1 MVPYQGV
8 APRRGA
14 ATTTQRRLLVVDDDD
29 SVRRLLVTV
38 LGEDHEVH
46 AFADAQALVAAVEA
60 GLDADGAVVDVMMP
74 GMDGFALTA
83 WLRANPRT
91 ADIAIIVLTALG
103 DAEHR
108 ERAREVGADA
118 FVTKPFEPN
127 LLNATVSMHLASAW
141 SF

>member
-46 AFADAQALVAAVEA
+46 AFPDAQALVAAVEA
-60 GLDADGAVVDVMMP
+60 GLDADGAVVDKQFDTTDVMIIMP
-74 GMDGFALTA
+74 VSG
-83 WLRANPRT
+83 
-91 ADIAIIVLTALG
+91 IS
-103 DAEHR
+103 HR
-108 ERAREVGADA
+108 YINYYGADA
-118 FVTKPFEPN
+118 SRHA
-127 LLNATVSMHLASAW
+127 L
-141 SF
+141 